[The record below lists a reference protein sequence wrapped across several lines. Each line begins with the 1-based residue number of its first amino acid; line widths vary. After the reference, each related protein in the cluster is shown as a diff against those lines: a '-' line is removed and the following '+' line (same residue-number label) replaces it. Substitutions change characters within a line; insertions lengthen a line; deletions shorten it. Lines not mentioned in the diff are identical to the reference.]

1 MTDRRQPTAA
11 SVANEAVI
19 TRLLDAPRSLVWKAW
34 TEPERVARWWGPRIF
49 TMPACRIDL
58 RVGGEYLYCMRSPD
72 GQDFWSK
79 GTYRE
84 IVPPERIVATD
95 SFADAEGN
103 VVPATYYGMSGDW
116 PLEMLVTVTFEDLDG
131 KTRLTIRHS
140 GVGAVEPR
148 DRGDLEQGWTESLD
162 KLAEY
167 LEAAR

>member
-1 MTDRRQPTAA
+1 MIDRGRQTAA
-11 SVANEAVI
+11 SAASELVI
-19 TRLLDAPRSLVWKAW
+19 TRVLDAPRPLVWKAW

-49 TMPACRIDL
+49 TAPVCKIDL

-116 PLEMLVTVTFEDLDG
+116 PLEMIVTVTFEDLDG
-131 KTRLTIRHS
+131 KTRLTIRHAGIV
-140 GVGAVEPR
+140 GVNAE
-148 DRGDLEQGWTESLD
+148 DRGGMEQGWTESLD

-167 LEAAR
+167 LEAVR